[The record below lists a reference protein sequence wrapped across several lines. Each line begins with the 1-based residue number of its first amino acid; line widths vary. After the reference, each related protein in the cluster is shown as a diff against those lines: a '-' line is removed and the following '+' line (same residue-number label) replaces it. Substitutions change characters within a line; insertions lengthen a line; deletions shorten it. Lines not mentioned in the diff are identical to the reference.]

1 MNQIEKLLQLAK
13 LLDCGEVG
21 GSCNSLLKVG
31 QSYLIRTVTMAY
43 TGKIEE
49 IGEHEIR
56 LSNACWI
63 ASTGRFADA
72 AKGVFGTS
80 AEIEPFTKDAI
91 IGRGGFID
99 ATPLFCEL
107 PSVQK

>member
-1 MNQIEKLLQLAK
+1 MNKLEQLAQLLK
-13 LLDCGEVG
+13 LIDCGETVS
-21 GSCNSLLKVG
+21 SCNSLLKVG
-31 QSYLIRTVTMAY
+31 QAYLIRTVTMAY

-63 ASTGRFADA
+63 ASTGRFASA
-72 AKGVFGTS
+72 AAGVFDANS
-80 AEIEPFTKDAI
+80 ELEPFTKDAI

-107 PSVQK
+107 PNKQK